1 MKQLLNAFK
10 HRYEI
15 KRMIISFLVKSVIK
29 MDANSVVSASFLT
42 DLYDTF
48 MNRTRALE
56 ALGEDEPR
64 VYFVPPFLRSSYHLR
79 Y

>member
-10 HRYEI
+10 HSYEI

-29 MDANSVVSASFLT
+29 MDTNSVVSASFFT

-56 ALGEDEPR
+56 ALGEDPMSHGCIL
-64 VYFVPPFLRSSYHLR
+64 FPLF
-79 Y
+79 

>member
-15 KRMIISFLVKSVIK
+15 KHIVISFQVKSVIK
-29 MDANSVVSASFLT
+29 MDANSALSASFLT

-48 MNRTRALE
+48 MNRTRALQD
-56 ALGEDEPR
+56 LGEDPMSHGCIL
-64 VYFVPPFLRSSYHLR
+64 FPLF
-79 Y
+79 